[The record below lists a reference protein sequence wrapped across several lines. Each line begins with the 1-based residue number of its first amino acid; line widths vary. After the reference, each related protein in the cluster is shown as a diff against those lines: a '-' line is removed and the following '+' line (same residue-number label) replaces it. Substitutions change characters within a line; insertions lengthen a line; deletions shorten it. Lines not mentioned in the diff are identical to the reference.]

1 MSRVTDRVFIVAG
14 GLLLAACGGAAPPP
28 ATPSE
33 PVSSPTEPPP
43 QSGPSVDLQMEG
55 SDEPEP
61 EPAASSTGS
70 ETKPAAAAAPSAEG
84 AAKSEAPAA
93 EAGPTRRPI
102 DVLTGPNVAFIV
114 DHPNSQPHEAA
125 EKSCDAEAGDDGAA
139 KSECMKKARAAFR
152 ADVLH
157 FKKDAQGRFWLTVYE
172 RKGSAL
178 PELYK
183 ARVEF
188 SDETASSVNVRL
200 KEEKGTR
207 PLFVGA
213 GKITISAPNDYTIE
227 LNDPKFGRLVYG
239 AKVGLVGDR

>member
-1 MSRVTDRVFIVAG
+1 MSARKRRVFFLICASTLVG
-14 GLLLAACGGAAPPP
+14 CGGAAPPP
-28 ATPSE
+28 
-33 PVSSPTEPPP
+33 V
-43 QSGPSVDLQMEG
+43 
-55 SDEPEP
+55 EP
-61 EPAASSTGS
+61 EPAPST
-70 ETKPAAAAAPSAEG
+70 AAPAQATGPSVELEMPQGEQDPEPHAG
-84 AAKSEAPAA
+84 TPDKQPPPAAPAA
-93 EAGPTRRPI
+93 SPAAPETPPAAETAATRRPI

-114 DHPNSQPHEAA
+114 DYQNSQPYEAA

-139 KSECMKKARAAFR
+139 RSECMKKARAAFR
-152 ADVLH
+152 ADVLY

-188 SDETASSVNVRL
+188 ADETPNAVTVRL

-207 PLFVGA
+207 PILVGA
-213 GKITISAPNDYTIE
+213 GKITVSVPNDYALE